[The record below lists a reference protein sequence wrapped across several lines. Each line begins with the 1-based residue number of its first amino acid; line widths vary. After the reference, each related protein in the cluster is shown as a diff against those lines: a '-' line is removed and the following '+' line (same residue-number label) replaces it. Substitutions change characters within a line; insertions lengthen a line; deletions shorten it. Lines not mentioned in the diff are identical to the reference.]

1 MSKFHTLDTETKQ
14 YKTIYDAIELAQA
27 VTDTIQYYQQQNQQL
42 IEKNTKLHDDAV
54 EIVRNEFIDKI
65 QYLEEERK
73 MSYGH
78 FSSQKEKDAYHD
90 FEKRH
95 MHDRMTSRANGGKCP
110 YIIPTGAGIG
120 TILKV
125 VCPICGEQ
133 EDITDIEVW

>member
-1 MSKFHTLDTETKQ
+1 MSKFYTIDTETKS
-14 YKTIYDAIELAQA
+14 YKTIYDANELAQA
-27 VTDTIQYYQQQNQQL
+27 VADTIEYYQQENQQL
-42 IEKNTKLHDDAV
+42 IERNTKLHDDAV

-65 QYLEEERK
+65 QYLEGERK

-78 FSSQKEKDAYHD
+78 FSSQKEKDAYDD

-110 YIIPTGAGIG
+110 YIIPTGTGIG

-133 EDITDIEVW
+133 EDITDMDVW